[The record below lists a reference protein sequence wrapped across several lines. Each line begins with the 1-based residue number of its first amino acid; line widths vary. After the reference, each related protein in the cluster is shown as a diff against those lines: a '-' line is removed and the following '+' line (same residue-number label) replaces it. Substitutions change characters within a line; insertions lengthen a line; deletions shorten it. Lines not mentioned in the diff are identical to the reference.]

1 VLVAL
6 VALAL
11 AGSPSAQLTVTVWP
25 AGRAHASRSWT
36 LRCSPV
42 GGTLPKRATACA
54 GLARLGAGV
63 FAPVPPATVCS
74 QIYGG
79 PQVGVVRGLFRGR
92 RVWATFTRRN
102 GCEIARWNRV
112 AFLFPVRL

>member
-1 VLVAL
+1 MLVAL

-11 AGSPSAQLTVTVWP
+11 SGTPSAQLTVSVWP
-25 AGRAHASRSWT
+25 AGRGNAARVWT
-36 LRCSPV
+36 LRCAPV
-42 GGTLPKRATACA
+42 GGTLPRRVAACA
-54 GLARLGAGV
+54 GLSGAPDDA

-79 PQVGVVRGLFRGR
+79 PQVAAVRGLFRGR
-92 RVWATFTRRN
+92 RVRATFTRRN
-102 GCEIARWNRV
+102 GCEVARWSRL

>member
-1 VLVAL
+1 MLVAL

-11 AGSPSAQLTVTVWP
+11 AGPPPAQLTITLWP
-25 AGRAHASRSWT
+25 AGRAHASRAWT

-42 GGTLPKRATACA
+42 GGTLPRRAVACA
-54 GLARLGAGV
+54 RLARLGADV